1 VQNNAASTEQLVV
14 ISGPFVELADEL
26 ATALSVTAAKEHP
39 ESQAE
44 ESERKW
50 ELEAAAMDRSV
61 RVLPGV
67 KALLASIPEGRYAVA
82 TFGAK
87 TYGALPLPLPPCP
100 CGFGR
105 D

>member
-1 VQNNAASTEQLVV
+1 VQSAAGSTEQLVV
-14 ISGPFVELADEL
+14 ISGPCAELADEL
-26 ATALSVTAAKEHP
+26 ATALSVAPAKERP
-39 ESQAE
+39 ESQEE
-44 ESERKW
+44 ESESKW
-50 ELEAAAMDRSV
+50 ELEAAVVDRSV

-82 TFGAK
+82 TSGAK

>member
-1 VQNNAASTEQLVV
+1 V
-14 ISGPFVELADEL
+14 
-26 ATALSVTAAKEHP
+26 AKERH
-39 ESQAE
+39 ESREE
-44 ESERKW
+44 ESESEW
-50 ELEAAAMDRSV
+50 ELEATEVDRSV

-82 TFGAK
+82 TSGAK

-100 CGFGR
+100 CGCGR